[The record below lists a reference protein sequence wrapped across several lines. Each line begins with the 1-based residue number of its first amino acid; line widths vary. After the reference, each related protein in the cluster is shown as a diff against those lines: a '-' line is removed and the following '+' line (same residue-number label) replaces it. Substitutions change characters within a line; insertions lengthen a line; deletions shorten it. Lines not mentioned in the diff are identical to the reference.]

1 MQTRFQTQIRDT
13 RNVMFISM
21 LSIILVLSTT
31 TSANASEIQVENIN
45 RNTWDLQT
53 SFDSDNTAITY
64 FDRKFGY
71 WNKWGL
77 FTSIYDNFFVNDFV
91 DTQPLTDYILK
102 VGFCTNTVVYNVVEQ
117 YGHNLMVIN
126 RFTDGSVEI
135 IGINDCSG
143 EYVGHV
149 DDMNELEQFLE
160 DSLKEVNRIGQ

>member
-1 MQTRFQTQIRDT
+1 MQTRFQTQV
-13 RNVMFISM
+13 RNVRNILV

-77 FTSIYDNFFVNDFV
+77 FTSIYDNFF
-91 DTQPLTDYILK
+91 
-102 VGFCTNTVVYNVVEQ
+102 
-117 YGHNLMVIN
+117 
-126 RFTDGSVEI
+126 S
-135 IGINDCSG
+135 
-143 EYVGHV
+143 
-149 DDMNELEQFLE
+149 
-160 DSLKEVNRIGQ
+160 